1 MTRALPKIQNYAII
15 FHIGASQNELHFGLL
30 HLLDVFEI
38 ASQHL
43 RWSRFNALTIQRFNG
58 REAMYQMLGSRKLS
72 ELRRDPQSR
81 RRRPH
86 VVTFSRSR
94 STSGVSRSPFSMS
107 PLLIKISKDFA
118 TIWTTIDPIGN
129 VAIFAGLTASLTRA
143 ERRGTA
149 LRASVYAAVIL
160 VVAVVAGQIILDAI
174 GIHLHSLKVA
184 GGIILFLFGL
194 QMLFGQLDAE
204 AGAPEE
210 GRDLAV
216 FPLAVP
222 AIAGPGAM
230 MAVILLTD
238 NDVYTVAEQAQ
249 TGVVLLVVL
258 LLTYILLLFSDAILR
273 IIGRQGAAV
282 LVRVM
287 GIILCSLAVEIVLTT
302 LAVASWA
309 PVPR

>member
-1 MTRALPKIQNYAII
+1 
-15 FHIGASQNELHFGLL
+15 
-30 HLLDVFEI
+30 
-38 ASQHL
+38 
-43 RWSRFNALTIQRFNG
+43 
-58 REAMYQMLGSRKLS
+58 
-72 ELRRDPQSR
+72 
-81 RRRPH
+81 
-86 VVTFSRSR
+86 
-94 STSGVSRSPFSMS
+94 MS

-129 VAIFAGLTASLTRA
+129 VAIFAGLTASLTAA
-143 ERRGTA
+143 ERHRTA
-149 LRASVYAAVIL
+149 LRATLYATVIL

-174 GIHLHSLKVA
+174 GIRMHSLKVA
-184 GGIILFLFGL
+184 GGLILFLFAL
-194 QMLFGQLDAE
+194 KMLFGGLDSKTGSPE
-204 AGAPEE
+204 A

-222 AIAGPGAM
+222 SIAGPGAM

-238 NDVYTVAEQAQ
+238 NDVYTVPEQVQ

-273 IIGRQGAAV
+273 IIGRQGAAI

-302 LAVASWA
+302 LGVANWA

>member
-1 MTRALPKIQNYAII
+1 
-15 FHIGASQNELHFGLL
+15 
-30 HLLDVFEI
+30 
-38 ASQHL
+38 
-43 RWSRFNALTIQRFNG
+43 
-58 REAMYQMLGSRKLS
+58 
-72 ELRRDPQSR
+72 
-81 RRRPH
+81 
-86 VVTFSRSR
+86 
-94 STSGVSRSPFSMS
+94 MS

-143 ERRGTA
+143 ERRRTA
-149 LRASVYAAVIL
+149 LRATIYATVIL

-194 QMLFGQLDAE
+194 QMLFGRVDAKP
-204 AGAPEE
+204 GAPEP

-222 AIAGPGAM
+222 SIAGPGAM

-249 TGVVLLVVL
+249 TGIILLVVL

-273 IIGRQGAAV
+273 NHRPSGRRHSCPCHGDHSLLTRGGNRADDIGSGNLGTRSALKFLNA
-282 LVRVM
+282 
-287 GIILCSLAVEIVLTT
+287 SALAIQSTDN
-302 LAVASWA
+302 
-309 PVPR
+309 

>member
-1 MTRALPKIQNYAII
+1 
-15 FHIGASQNELHFGLL
+15 
-30 HLLDVFEI
+30 
-38 ASQHL
+38 
-43 RWSRFNALTIQRFNG
+43 
-58 REAMYQMLGSRKLS
+58 
-72 ELRRDPQSR
+72 
-81 RRRPH
+81 
-86 VVTFSRSR
+86 
-94 STSGVSRSPFSMS
+94 MS

-143 ERRGTA
+143 DRRRTA
-149 LRASVYAAVIL
+149 LRATVYAAVIL

-194 QMLFGQLDAE
+194 QMLFGRVDAE
-204 AGAPEE
+204 PKAPEP

-222 AIAGPGAM
+222 SIAGPGAM

-273 IIGRQGAAV
+273 IIGRQGAAI

-302 LAVASWA
+302 LGVASWA